1 MKKILSSLLAFAM
14 VLALFSGVIVFNAS
28 ADDTQEFHIPFINQ
42 YTLAQAQ
49 QMAKGTNG
57 TVSFDKTGDGKTVI
71 IGTTGA
77 TASWGNYYFQ
87 FDTAKGID
95 QWAKNALVDGIK
107 IFKGADFSNKSA
119 IAVKFADVD
128 GYDATAS
135 IDDAKGMFLTLGSST
150 KAVAIDFKNPTKQNG
165 YFYFDFTGAQFVGAS
180 WYYDCPTFKDAFFHT
195 IDQTKVQ
202 INMNVGEAKL
212 AFVVE
217 DMYLVG
223 RNDTEKLGELIVEA
237 EAEGIDCTAERELYF
252 SDTATQDD
260 VDAAAA
266 ALNTVLHPYE
276 YYDLVGFTQ
285 TTQAELDTLSGNIGY
300 VDGKIYNAVVSKLEL
315 TENAGEIKLTHNP
328 ASTSG
333 YTQSIVTYVKSNGA
347 TLANSP
353 WTPVDA
359 SKKLGD
365 MDGIR
370 FKLTDADGKPVS
382 FYGQYRFV
390 VQASG
395 WGNYW
400 YYRGKPSIDEDGY
413 NFIDFGRIYRAST
426 TNTEQLL
433 SDELNKLDG
442 ISFLMYG
449 APETVYFS
457 DFQGYVRNV
466 KRSEGLE
473 FVDLPGFNDW
483 TQDNLDLTNA
493 AALADS
499 GAVGTAM
506 QFYDKAGVMRGNST
520 HGLLP
525 TKDYKPNN
533 YTQIWGTQ
541 TSTDTAAEQQNGD
554 VFGAYKAIG
563 ELQKY
568 DGIRIGISTTATGGG
583 DPVTYSWDGHKR
595 VNISFKLVGS
605 GQKAF
610 NNTWYPTF
618 SCDYSCAS
626 GELFPNYEDGYLY
639 FYFDDMKS
647 GWADQVLSQYANT
660 TQLYGNFQMSYV
672 GGGCN
677 TEWKRLVVSDMQLFR
692 NALADPTEGLWAPNY
707 TEESWAALEAAVEA
721 RDVPAIAEAKANLKP
736 AVIDLTTD
744 NMMQGWTTEN
754 VNAPVTLNAD
764 RLCDSIGDGLNAPN
778 VWNGGDFSNN
788 TVFEAN
794 NNFSMT
800 ATADFT
806 GKSMGWKNLDRTTMN
821 TASAGAYPILN
832 TVGIENGAGIRFKL
846 DVEGGSFER
855 LLVGL
860 SNCGSGG
867 NKEMYVTKIL
877 PDYFDEE
884 GYINLP
890 FSAFEKAWWG
900 TAFTEENIADVKV
913 LIVEAYG
920 VTDGTKLTI
929 SDLTGYKPFD
939 PADYVGDLWEY
950 NYTSDSWAAVQA
962 AAEAG
967 DKDALIAAKAAL
979 EPLFVKPVTGN
990 FFEGWTTR
998 DVNNTV
1004 NANSG
1009 KLCDSIGDGLNAPNV
1024 WNNGDFSN
1032 NTSFEANNN
1041 FSMMATADFTG
1052 KSMGWKN
1059 MDRSK
1064 TLQTADN
1071 GAYPAMN
1078 VTGLSKADGV
1088 RFKIEVEDGTAER
1101 LLIGLSN
1108 CSKFVREMYATQ
1120 IKPEYAAEDGYIN
1133 IPFSVFEKA
1142 WWCDAFA
1149 QNELEDVIVFIIE
1162 AYNVSKFTTIRIS
1175 DMYGYVGRDFDIDE
1189 ESLTNLWQYNYTA
1202 DSWAA
1207 YEDAIA
1213 AAKTVEER
1221 DAALALLAPYETIA
1235 TTDSFFKGWTNEAV
1249 NAVVT
1254 ANSDKLCDSIGEGLN
1269 INNAWN
1275 AGDFSRNTTFAIDAD
1290 GAFVMTATADFTG
1303 KAMGWKNMDR
1313 SETLQPDKNG
1323 AYPALTVAGLSKA
1336 EGIRLKIEANKPI
1349 ERILIGLSNCSKFVR
1364 EMYAMKIKPE
1374 FVAEDGYIN
1383 IPFSYFEKA
1392 FWCSAFAQDELEDV
1406 IVFIVEAYGAEEGTE
1421 LKLSD
1426 VRGYRALTTQD
1437 LIADLWESNY
1447 TDESW
1452 AALQTAVNSGDLDA
1466 TRTAIGE
1473 LVLRNVKTVTE
1484 DFFTGWT
1491 TEAVN
1496 AVVTANS
1503 DKLCDS
1509 IGEGLNI
1516 NNAWN
1521 AGDFSR
1527 NTTFAIDADGAFVM
1541 TATADFTGKAM
1552 GWKNM
1557 DRSETLQPD
1566 KNGAYP
1572 ALTVAGLSKAEGIR
1586 LKIEANKPIERILIG
1601 LSNCS
1606 KFVREMY
1613 AMKIKPEFVAEDG
1626 YINIPFSY
1634 FEKAFWCNAFAQ
1646 DELEDVIVFIV
1657 EAYGAEEGTELKLAD
1672 VKGYTTI
1679 VPPSAEEIAALEA
1692 VIATLKA
1699 DDIDNRFAADITAAE
1714 ATKTSEDHDDVLD
1727 ATAAIQAIVDELESD
1742 GRPALKEAIS
1752 KVDATKYP
1760 DEVAAGIA
1768 AYYDETATADDVAA
1782 ATKALQRIIDQPA
1795 APTVT
1800 YEVTDSSITVTAVE
1814 GAEYKLG
1821 TGEWQDSNVFE
1832 NLGANVEYQLSVRI
1846 KATDD
1851 FIASEATVV
1860 NVTTAKTSFG
1870 EATVTVSGTEKYDE
1884 TLTATVA
1891 DVPELIGTNY
1901 TIEWHNADGE
1911 KIGTGETYVLAAD
1924 EIGTTVYAELV
1935 SDVASDTVKSDATGT
1950 IGKGVIKNYT
1960 LPTAGEI
1967 TYPQTLADSVLSGGD
1982 TGTVTGTWA
1991 WAAPE
1996 TRPLI
2001 SQSGSL
2007 FAITFTPDAAFADL
2021 YEGIEADIAVTVN
2034 APAYGD
2040 TTFTDVNG
2048 MTVSGQ
2054 FMAGVEM
2061 HVEPIGYAEPAYQ
2074 SLLRASSKDTSG
2086 LKKLVLFKRIT
2097 FTYNGEEITDLYTGG
2112 LTVTSFVGANRA
2124 GQDYSTWFF
2133 VGNKPTNFG
2142 GTVDPT
2148 GLLVVENVIL

>member
-77 TASWGNYYFQ
+77 NASYGNYYFQ

-95 QWAKNALVDGIK
+95 QWSKNKLIDGIK

-135 IDDAKGMFLTLGSST
+135 IADAKGMFLTLGSST

-165 YFYFDFTGAQFVGAS
+165 YFYFDFTGAQFVGAG
-180 WYYDCPTFKDAFFHT
+180 WYQDCPTFKDAFFHT

-237 EAEGIDCTAERELYF
+237 EAEGIDCTAERALYF

-266 ALNTVLHPYE
+266 ALNAVLHPYE
-276 YYDLVGFTQ
+276 YYDLVGFTKVA
-285 TTQAELDTLSGNIGY
+285 QAELDTLSGNVGY
-300 VDGKIYNAVVSKLEL
+300 ANGAIYNAVTSKLEL
-315 TENAGEIKLTHNP
+315 TENPGEIKLSTNP
-328 ASTSG
+328 ANNQA
-333 YTQSIVTYVKSNGA
+333 YTQSIVTYKYNSGA
-347 TLANSP
+347 TLNDSP

-382 FYGQYRFV
+382 FYGQYRFI

-433 SDELNKLDG
+433 SNELNKLDG

-449 APETVYFS
+449 APQTIYFS

-533 YTQIWGTQ
+533 WTQMWGTQ

-583 DPVTYSWDGHKR
+583 DPATYSWDGHKR
-595 VNISFKLVGS
+595 VNISFKLIGS
-605 GQKAF
+605 GQKSF
-610 NNTWYPTF
+610 NNSWYPTF

-677 TEWKRLVVSDMQLFR
+677 SEWRRLVVSDMQLFR
-692 NALADPTEGLWAPNY
+692 DALADPTEGLWAPNY

-736 AVIDLTTD
+736 AVIDLTTE

-788 TVFEAN
+788 TVFEAS

-855 LLVGL
+855 LLIGL

-990 FFEGWTTR
+990 FFEGWTTT
-998 DVNNTV
+998 DVNKTV
-1004 NANSG
+1004 TANSG

-1071 GAYPAMN
+1071 GAYPALN
-1078 VTGLSKADGV
+1078 VAGLSKADGI

-1120 IKPEYAAEDGYIN
+1120 IKPEYVAEDGYIN

-1149 QNELEDVIVFIIE
+1149 QNELEDVIVFIVE

-1175 DMYGYVGRDFDIDE
+1175 DMYGYVGRDFDIDD

-1202 DSWAA
+1202 DSWTA

-1213 AAKTVEER
+1213 AARTVEER
-1221 DAALALLAPYETIA
+1221 DAALAKLVPYETIA
-1235 TTDSFFKGWTNEAV
+1235 TTDDFFTGWTTEAV

-1275 AGDFSRNTTFAIDAD
+1275 AGDFSNNTTFAIDAD
-1290 GAFVMTATADFTG
+1290 GAFVMTATGDFTG

-1313 SETLQPDKNG
+1313 SQTLQPDNNG

-1406 IVFIVEAYGAEEGTE
+1406 IVFIVEAYGAE
-1421 LKLSD
+1421 
-1426 VRGYRALTTQD
+1426 
-1437 LIADLWESNY
+1437 N
-1447 TDESW
+1447 
-1452 AALQTAVNSGDLDA
+1452 
-1466 TRTAIGE
+1466 
-1473 LVLRNVKTVTE
+1473 
-1484 DFFTGWT
+1484 
-1491 TEAVN
+1491 
-1496 AVVTANS
+1496 
-1503 DKLCDS
+1503 
-1509 IGEGLNI
+1509 
-1516 NNAWN
+1516 
-1521 AGDFSR
+1521 
-1527 NTTFAIDADGAFVM
+1527 
-1541 TATADFTGKAM
+1541 
-1552 GWKNM
+1552 
-1557 DRSETLQPD
+1557 
-1566 KNGAYP
+1566 
-1572 ALTVAGLSKAEGIR
+1572 
-1586 LKIEANKPIERILIG
+1586 
-1601 LSNCS
+1601 
-1606 KFVREMY
+1606 
-1613 AMKIKPEFVAEDG
+1613 
-1626 YINIPFSY
+1626 
-1634 FEKAFWCNAFAQ
+1634 
-1646 DELEDVIVFIV
+1646 
-1657 EAYGAEEGTELKLAD
+1657 GTELKLAD

-1679 VPPSAEEIAALEA
+1679 VPPSAAEITALET
-1692 VIATLKA
+1692 VIATLTA
-1699 DDIDNRFAADITAAE
+1699 DDIDTRFTAEIAAAE

-1742 GRPALKEAIS
+1742 GRPALKEAIG
-1752 KVDATKYP
+1752 KVDKTKYP

-1832 NLGANVEYQLSVRI
+1832 NLGANVEYQVSVRI

-1860 NVTTAKTSFG
+1860 NVTTNKTSFG

-1960 LPTAGEI
+1960 LPTAAEI

-1991 WAAPE
+1991 WATPDE
-1996 TRPLI
+1996 IPLI

-2007 FAITFTPDAAFADL
+2007 FAITFTPDAAYADL
-2021 YEGIEADIAVTVN
+2021 YEGIEAEIALTVN
-2034 APAYGD
+2034 APSYTAQ
-2040 TTFTDVNG
+2040 TFTDING
-2048 MTVSGQ
+2048 LKVEGE
-2054 FMAGVEM
+2054 FMDAAGLEM
-2061 HVEPIGYAEPAYQ
+2061 HVEPIAYSEPAYQ
-2074 SLLRASSKDTSG
+2074 SLLRASSKDASG
-2086 LKKLVLFKRIT
+2086 LKKLVLFKRVYFT
-2097 FTYNGEEITDLYTGG
+2097 FNGEVLPDLYAGG
-2112 LTVTSFVGANRA
+2112 LTVSSVVGADRA
-2124 GQDYSTWFF
+2124 GQQYSTWFF
-2133 VGNKPTNFG
+2133 VVDKPANYR
-2142 GTVDPT
+2142 GTVDAT
-2148 GLLVVENVIL
+2148 GTLVVENVLL